1 MKITNKK
8 IALFWYFAI
17 CLIVAAIAVLDFVIG
32 GAVSLYMLYLLPIG
46 FIGIYGNRL
55 QGIFL
60 SILSA
65 GLWILVDYNLGTL
78 SFEKSFSW
86 VEITSRVILL
96 IFIAYIIG
104 SYRIAYQA
112 LLQQAYRDEK
122 TGAYNYSAFLE
133 IGSKYLKIISRS
145 GDVASLAYFDMDNF
159 KIINDTYGHS
169 TGDKVLL
176 QFSNI
181 VMKHV
186 RSSDLFARIG
196 GDEFIV
202 LFIGS
207 DANQSRDILEKIKNE
222 FNERMMTNNY
232 PTTVSVGLI
241 DITRSKNLEVMIME
255 ADLMM
260 YEAKSKGKNT
270 INQGDGS
277 RPLKKSPFPK
287 LK

>member
-1 MKITNKK
+1 MMKITNKK
-8 IALFWYFAI
+8 VALHWYFAI
-17 CLIVAAIAVLDFVIG
+17 YLIVAAIALLDFKIG
-32 GAVSLYMLYLLPIG
+32 GMISLYMLYLLPIG

-55 QGIFL
+55 QAIML
-60 SILSA
+60 SIVC
-65 GLWILVDYNLGTL
+65 GGVWILVDNSLGTL
-78 SFEKSFSW
+78 SFENSFSW
-86 VEITSRVILL
+86 VEIISRLILL

-133 IGSKYLKIISRS
+133 IGTKYLKVVSRS
-145 GDVASLAYFDMDNF
+145 NEVASLAYFDMDNF
-159 KIINDTYGHS
+159 KIINDSYGHS

-207 DANQSRDILEKIKNE
+207 CADQSRDNLEKIKFE
-222 FNERMMTNNY
+222 FNALMANNNY
-232 PTTVSVGLI
+232 PTTVSIGLI
-241 DITRSKNLEVMIME
+241 DITRDKSLEVMIME

-277 RPLKKSPFPK
+277 SGSTV
-287 LK
+287 

>member
-1 MKITNKK
+1 MMKITNKK
-8 IALFWYFAI
+8 VALHWYFAI
-17 CLIVAAIAVLDFVIG
+17 YLIVATIALLDFKIG
-32 GAVSLYMLYLLPIG
+32 GMISLYMLYLLPIG

-55 QGIFL
+55 QAIML
-60 SILSA
+60 SIVC
-65 GLWILVDYNLGTL
+65 GGVWILVDNSLGIL
-78 SFEKSFSW
+78 SFENSFSW
-86 VEITSRVILL
+86 VEIISRLILL

-133 IGSKYLKIISRS
+133 IGTKYLKVVSRS
-145 GDVASLAYFDMDNF
+145 NEVASLAYFDMDNF
-159 KIINDTYGHS
+159 KIINDSYGHS

-207 DANQSRDILEKIKNE
+207 DADQSRDNLEKIKFE
-222 FNERMMTNNY
+222 FNALMANNNY
-232 PTTVSVGLI
+232 PTTVSIGLI
-241 DITRSKNLEVMIME
+241 DITKDKSLEVMIME

-277 RPLKKSPFPK
+277 SGSTV
-287 LK
+287 